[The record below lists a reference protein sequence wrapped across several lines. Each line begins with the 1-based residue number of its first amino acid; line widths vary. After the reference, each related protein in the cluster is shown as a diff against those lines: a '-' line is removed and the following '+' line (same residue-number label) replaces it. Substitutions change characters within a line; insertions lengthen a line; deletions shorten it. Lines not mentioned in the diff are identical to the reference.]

1 MTNLRTCALDLETAA
16 SNIEDDP
23 VPASTRQIAERDRIV
38 RAVRDLAARLRALD
52 KQIWRS

>member
-1 MTNLRTCALDLETAA
+1 VTNLRTCALDLETAA